1 MEVSLPD
8 GNFDR
13 SQIEWLARGVSTKR
27 VQTCQI
33 SLKVGET
40 FSVLVQKGK

>member
-27 VQTCQI
+27 VQTRRI
-33 SLKVGET
+33 SLAVGET
-40 FSVLVQKGK
+40 FSARV